1 MFEHVFENLRKAT
14 ESTVQVQQEM
24 FRKWASLWPGV
35 SPAPSP
41 WSNDVKE
48 FQKKWSET
56 VAELLKKQRES
67 LETQFSAGLKNIEE
81 AFHLTKAE
89 DPEEFRAKT
98 LELWRKS
105 FDHLRQASEAQL
117 RDFQAAVEKWTEL
130 MAKKNAA
137 A

>member
-1 MFEHVFENLRKAT
+1 MFEQVLENFRKAT

-24 FRKWASLWPGV
+24 FRKWTSLWPGV
-35 SPAPSP
+35 PPSP
-41 WSNDVKE
+41 PAWSEQVQK

-67 LETQFSAGLKNIEE
+67 LEAQFSAGLKNIEE
-81 AFHLTKAE
+81 TFHLTEVK
-89 DPEEFRAKT
+89 DPEEFRAKM

-105 FDHLRQASEAQL
+105 FDYIRLTSEAQL

-130 MAKKNAA
+130 VTKNGAA
-137 A
+137 